1 MKKFLCL
8 FLALTM
14 SLCLFAC
21 DDNNVEDINAKSE
34 GVMTW
39 AEYTAADVDSEVVI
53 EAYVQAKQGWWYDS
67 DAGTGKL
74 TFYLQDGVGGYFVY
88 EWHCTE
94 DAAAKLVPGTKVRV
108 SGVKAEWAGEV
119 EIVDAEVEV
128 ISGKHVAEP
137 TDVTDKLTSE
147 DLIKYQNMLVSFKGL
162 TVVSI
167 SYKNDQVGNDIYV
180 TLEKDGAEYEFCVE
194 SYLTGSDT
202 EVYQTVGTLKAGDVI
217 DITGFAYWY
226 NGINTHITGVTV
238 K

>member
-21 DDNNVEDINAKSE
+21 GGDETEDINAKSE

-39 AEYTAADVDSEVVI
+39 AEYNAAEIDSEVVI

-67 DAGTGKL
+67 EAGTGKL

-94 DAAAKLVPGTKVRV
+94 DAAAKLIPGTKVRV
-108 SGVKAEWAGEV
+108 TGVKAEWAGEV

-128 ISGKHVAEP
+128 ISGKYVAEP
-137 TDVTDKLTSE
+137 TDVTSKLASE
-147 DLIKYQNMLVSFKGL
+147 ELVNYQNMLVSFSGL

-180 TLEKDGAEYEFCVE
+180 TLEKDGAQYDFCVE

-202 EVYQTVGTLKAGDVI
+202 EVYQAVGALKAGDVI
-217 DITGFAYWY
+217 DVVGFAYWY

>member
-14 SLCLFAC
+14 SICLFAC
-21 DDNNVEDINAKSE
+21 GDINTEDINAKSE

-39 AEYTAADVDSEVVI
+39 AEYNEAEVDSEVVI

-67 DAGTGKL
+67 NVGTGKL

-94 DAAAKLVPGTKVRV
+94 DAAAKLIPGTKVRV
-108 SGVKAEWAGEV
+108 TGVKAEWAGEV

-128 ISGKHVAEP
+128 ISGKYVAEP
-137 TDVTDKLTSE
+137 TDVTSKLASE
-147 DLIKYQNMLVSFKGL
+147 ELVNYQNMLVSFSGL

-180 TLEKDGAEYEFCVE
+180 TLEKDGAQYDFCVE

-202 EVYQTVGTLKAGDVI
+202 EVYQAVGNLKAGDVI
-217 DITGFAYWY
+217 DVVGFAYWY